1 MILTETFF
9 NKLQQLST
17 EKAII
22 MFQLRFDR
30 LFAELR
36 NPFHFCLRTQ
46 RSNNSGILKNL
57 QQLIY
62 DLIMNHQFFQDLV
75 LYLNELTLLFRFHLE
90 TCSFNLNS
98 NLQIL
103 TDSGGCFRYL
113 NQWNSFCWKLEFCSS
128 NYLKMGF
135 RFGSCWKQYLI
146 FISQNYVLEITC
158 DYIFQL
164 NH

>member
-1 MILTETFF
+1 
-9 NKLQQLST
+9 
-17 EKAII
+17 

-30 LFAELR
+30 LFAELI

-46 RSNNSGILKNL
+46 RSNNSGILKNR

-103 TDSGGCFRYL
+103 TDSGGFRYL
-113 NQWNSFCWKLEFCSS
+113 NQ
-128 NYLKMGF
+128 
-135 RFGSCWKQYLI
+135 
-146 FISQNYVLEITC
+146 
-158 DYIFQL
+158 
-164 NH
+164 